1 MRLPLRAA
9 TLTLLLASAGCIS
22 ASQSGAGSL
31 AGRNAAQITPEEVRA
46 SRRAN
51 ALELV
56 QALRPEWLRK
66 RSSTAALRRASVS
79 YSGPDDI
86 LAYLDGQRLGTVET
100 LRSIPVN
107 DVEMIRHYNASGAQ
121 QRFGD
126 GHPNGVIEIITRR
139 GGS

>member
-1 MRLPLRAA
+1 MRLSLRAA
-9 TLTLLLASAGCIS
+9 TLSLLLAPAACIS
-22 ASQSGAGSL
+22 ASQSGGGSL
-31 AGRNAAQITPEEVRA
+31 VARDATQITTGEIRA

-66 RSSTAALRRASVS
+66 RSNTASLRRARVS
-79 YSGPDDI
+79 YSGPDDV
-86 LAYLDGQRLGTVET
+86 LAYLDGQRLGAVET
-100 LRSIPVN
+100 LRSIPVD
-107 DVEMIRHYNASGAQ
+107 DVEMIRHYTASGAQ

>member
-9 TLTLLLASAGCIS
+9 TLALLLASAACIS
-22 ASQSGAGSL
+22 ASQSGGGSL
-31 AGRNAAQITPEEVRA
+31 AARDGTKITADEIRS

-66 RSSTAALRRASVS
+66 RSNTSTLRRARVS
-79 YSGPDDI
+79 YSGPDDV
-86 LAYLDGQRLGTVET
+86 LAYLDGQRLGTVES
-100 LRSIPVN
+100 LRSIPVD
-107 DVEMIRHYNASGAQ
+107 DVEMIRHYTASGAQ

-126 GHPNGVIEIITRR
+126 GHPNGAIEIITRR

>member
-1 MRLPLRAA
+1 MRLPFRAA
-9 TLTLLLASAGCIS
+9 SLSLLLASAACI
-22 ASQSGAGSL
+22 APSQSGTGSL
-31 AGRNAAQITPEEVRA
+31 AARNATQITTEEIRA

-56 QALRPEWLRK
+56 QALRPQWLRK
-66 RSSTAALRRASVS
+66 RSSTTSLRRARVS
-79 YSGPDDI
+79 HSGPDEV
-86 LAYLDGQRLGTVET
+86 LAYLDGQRLGTVES
-100 LRSIPVN
+100 LRSIPVD
-107 DVEMIRHYNASGAQ
+107 DVEMIRHYSASGAQ